1 MTDQHQGGYRGAAG
15 RGGNGG
21 GPRRGGAGRPAGGRG
36 DGRSSGG
43 YKKYDG
49 KRPSGDSRG
58 GYRGGKPGEGGYRG
72 GKPNGGGYR
81 GGKPGEGKSY
91 GSGKPSYNG
100 RRDDR
105 DFRNGDSR
113 GGKPYKKYDGQK
125 SDRQGGYRGKPGD
138 KSFDNKR
145 QGGYRGPKDGARGGQ
160 RGTKKFD
167 GRKYDGP
174 KKFDRRDD
182 RRDDERRTQVA
193 PERPVMTSPR
203 ASSRFGASEA
213 AVEKDVRPVRDERE
227 QRPRRNDRPQG
238 DARRGSRDGGSRG
251 ARGGRPQP
259 VKLSPG
265 RAAACEIGRIV
276 REREAFVSEVTPSV
290 IAKHEG
296 ISPEDAAFATKIAR
310 GVTSTLGTLD
320 EFIDRNLRSPED
332 IQDDVRD
339 ALRVSAYELL
349 FLGKDAYAAVD
360 QGVEL
365 VRSVQP
371 KASGLANSVL
381 RKMSTSAKKFPYGNP
396 DLSLQVLARSQAF
409 PLWFAK
415 RLMNEMGL
423 KQATEFMRASNAD
436 APVFIAVNPIKA
448 DESEVVEVFD
458 QAGSL
463 MEPSATVPGCYLVK
477 DARVLRKP
485 AVRALFENGSV
496 CVSDESAQAI
506 AALACP
512 EGDVEAFLEIGAGR
526 GTKTILVQGN
536 AVRKFG
542 RTIPMVSVDDHAFK
556 GELLAKRAA
565 AYGIESVRPLTA
577 DARKLSEKLPEASFD
592 AVLVD
597 APCSGAGTMRRHP
610 EIRWRL
616 TAEQI
621 EEMAAIEY
629 DLLAEAAK
637 MVKPGGTLTYATCTV
652 FEAENAQVVDR
663 FRRTKFGE
671 AFEIEETIAT
681 TLSASGADAHYAV
694 RMKRVR

>member
-21 GPRRGGAGRPAGGRG
+21 GPRRGAAGRPAGSR

-49 KRPSGDSRG
+49 KKSSGDSRG
-58 GYRGGKPGEGGYRG
+58 GYRGGKPGEG
-72 GKPNGGGYR
+72 KP
-81 GGKPGEGKSY
+81 Y
-91 GSGKPSYNG
+91 GSGRPSYNG

-105 DFRNGDSR
+105 DFRDGDSR
-113 GGKPYKKYDGQK
+113 GGKPYKKFDGQK
-125 SDRQGGYRGKPGD
+125 SDRQGGYRGKPGN
-138 KSFDNKR
+138 KSFGDKR
-145 QGGYRGPKDGARGGQ
+145 QGGYRGSKDSARGGQ
-160 RGTKKFD
+160 R
-167 GRKYDGP
+167 GP

-182 RRDDERRTQVA
+182 RRDDRRFDRRDDRRDDRRFERRDDERRTQTPAA
-193 PERPVMTSPR
+193 PERPAAMTSPR
-203 ASSRFGASEA
+203 ASSRFGAPAPAPA
-213 AVEKDVRPVRDERE
+213 AEHDARSARDDRE
-227 QRPRRNDRPQG
+227 QRPRRDDRHQG
-238 DARRGSRDGGSRG
+238 DARRGSRDGGPRG
-251 ARGGRPQP
+251 VRGGRPQP

-423 KQATEFMRASNAD
+423 KQATDFMRASNAD

-448 DESEVVEVFD
+448 DEAEVVEVFD

-463 MEPSATVPGCYLVK
+463 MEPSATVLGCYLVK

-536 AVRKFG
+536 AVRRFG

-556 GELLAKRAA
+556 GELLAKRTA
-565 AYGIESVRPLTA
+565 AYGIQSVRPLTA

-652 FEAENAQVVDR
+652 FETENSQVVDR

>member
-21 GPRRGGAGRPAGGRG
+21 GPRRGGAGRPVGSR

-49 KRPSGDSRG
+49 KKSSGDSRG
-58 GYRGGKPGEGGYRG
+58 GYRGGKPGEG
-72 GKPNGGGYR
+72 KP
-81 GGKPGEGKSY
+81 Y
-91 GSGKPSYNG
+91 GSGRPSYNG

-105 DFRNGDSR
+105 DFRDGDSR
-113 GGKPYKKYDGQK
+113 GGKPYKKFDGQK
-125 SDRQGGYRGKPGD
+125 SDRQGGYRGKPGN
-138 KSFDNKR
+138 KSFGDKR
-145 QGGYRGPKDGARGGQ
+145 QGGYRGSKDSARGGQ
-160 RGTKKFD
+160 R
-167 GRKYDGP
+167 GP

-182 RRDDERRTQVA
+182 RRDDRRFERRDDERRTQTPAA
-193 PERPVMTSPR
+193 PERPAAMTSPR
-203 ASSRFGASEA
+203 ASSRFGAPAPAPA
-213 AVEKDVRPVRDERE
+213 AEHDARSARDDRE
-227 QRPRRNDRPQG
+227 QRPRRDDRHQG
-238 DARRGSRDGGSRG
+238 DARRCSRDGGPRG
-251 ARGGRPQP
+251 VRGGRPQP

-423 KQATEFMRASNAD
+423 KQATDFMRASNAD

-448 DESEVVEVFD
+448 DEAEVVEVFD

-536 AVRKFG
+536 AVRRFG

-556 GELLAKRAA
+556 GELLAKRTA
-565 AYGIESVRPLTA
+565 AYGIQSVRPLTA

-597 APCSGAGTMRRHP
+597 APSSGAGTMRRHP

-652 FEAENAQVVDR
+652 FETENSQVVDR